1 MKKNFFLILLIFSLL
16 LNTWVLSNED
26 IKIKKIVEGLNLPA
40 HLSKN
45 EFISQNSVFVLEHK
59 LGQIK
64 EIQNYNKNPKINLK
78 PILNIESLIS
88 ENENWEQGINGFAFS
103 PNFKEDKYIFVSY
116 NNKENQIILS
126 RFKYNDK
133 IKHAEISSE
142 VRLLSVERLSS
153 DDTPEHNC
161 GTISFNPKDNYLYTC
176 LGDTRVPES
185 AQNIKVLNGKILR
198 IDPFNLSKNGKNY
211 SFVRENPFTQ
221 LDGKPEILFLGFRN
235 PWKFSFDSETGDI
248 YIPDVG
254 SEYIEELNIV
264 KYENFN
270 NYLNFGAGCF
280 EGSYRIYDKH
290 YEDTLNSK
298 KLCLK
303 NISDPSIRMIEPKL
317 QYFHESLL
325 STSDNDYG
333 NSITGGVV
341 YKNNKSI
348 WHNHYFFA
356 DFVTSNIW
364 YLDTSK
370 KKYIGINLYS
380 GEYLGLTSINQV
392 DDKLLATSEKGSI
405 YEIIL
410 PNKKNLEKS
419 IYNKPIIYNKLHAVD
434 VMNRSNKIIFT
445 TSSNFYKFLVKVR
458 KIIKKLFGSNQ

>member
-1 MKKNFFLILLIFSLL
+1 MKKNFFLILLTFSLL
-16 LNTWVLSNED
+16 LNTGALSNED
-26 IKIKKIVEGLNLPA
+26 VKIKKIFEGLNLPA

-59 LGQIK
+59 SGQIR

-126 RFKYNDK
+126 RFKYDDK
-133 IKHAEISSE
+133 IKQAKISSE
-142 VRLLSVERLSS
+142 VELLNVERLSS

-176 LGDTRVPES
+176 LGDTRVAKS

-198 IDPFNLSKNGKNY
+198 IDPFNFSENGKNY
-211 SFVRENPFTQ
+211 SYVRENPFTQ
-221 LDGKPEILFLGFRN
+221 LDGKAEILFLGFRN

-290 YEDTLNSK
+290 YKDILNSK
-298 KLCLK
+298 KLCLN
-303 NISDPSIRMIEPKL
+303 NINDPLIRMIEPKL

-325 STSDNDYG
+325 STGDSDYG

-341 YKNNKSI
+341 YKNKKSI

-356 DFVTSNIW
+356 DLVTSNIW
-364 YLDTSK
+364 YLDANK
-370 KKYIGINLYS
+370 KNYIGINLYS

-410 PNKKNLEKS
+410 PNKKDLEKS

-445 TSSNFYKFLVKVR
+445 TSSNFYKFLMKVR
-458 KIIKKLFGSNQ
+458 KIVWP

>member
-1 MKKNFFLILLIFSLL
+1 MKKNFFLILLIFFFLL
-16 LNTWVLSNED
+16 SKEVLPNED
-26 IKIKKIVEGLNLPA
+26 VKIKKIVEGLDFPV

-45 EFISQNSVFVLEHK
+45 EFISKNSVFVLEHK
-59 LGQIK
+59 SGQIK
-64 EIQNYNKNPKINLK
+64 EIQNYNKDPKINLK

-116 NNKENQIILS
+116 NNKKNQIILS
-126 RFKYNDK
+126 SFKYDDK
-133 IKHAEISSE
+133 IKQAKISSE
-142 VRLLSVERLSS
+142 VKLLSVDRLSS

-161 GTISFNPKDNYLYTC
+161 GTISFNPRDNYLYIC

-185 AQNIKVLNGKILR
+185 SQNIKVLSGKILR
-198 IDPFNLSKNGKNY
+198 IDPFKIGENGKTY

-248 YIPDVG
+248 YIPDNG

-264 KYENFN
+264 KFENFN

-290 YEDTLNSK
+290 YVDVKNSK
-298 KLCLK
+298 KICLK
-303 NISDPSIRMIEPKL
+303 NINDPSMKMIEPKL
-317 QYFHESLL
+317 QYLHESLI
-325 STSDNDYG
+325 STNDNSYG
-333 NSITGGVV
+333 NSIIGGVV
-341 YKNNKSI
+341 YKNKNSI
-348 WHNHYFFA
+348 WHNHYFFT
-356 DFVTSNIW
+356 DYITSNIW
-364 YLDTSK
+364 YLDTRK
-370 KKYIGINLYS
+370 KNYIGINLYF

-392 DDKLLATSEKGSI
+392 DDKLLATSDKGSI

-434 VMNRSNKIIFT
+434 VMNRSNEVIFT

-458 KIIKKLFGSNQ
+458 KIKEKLFGY

>member
-16 LNTWVLSNED
+16 LNTEVLSYED
-26 IKIKKIVEGLNLPA
+26 VKIKKIVEGLNLPA

-45 EFISQNSVFVLEHK
+45 EFISQNSVFALEHK
-59 LGQIK
+59 SGQIR
-64 EIQNYNKNPKINLK
+64 EIQNYDNDPKINPK

-88 ENENWEQGINGFAFS
+88 ENENWEHGINGFAFS

-116 NNKENQIILS
+116 NDKENQIILS
-126 RFKYNDK
+126 RFKYDDK
-133 IKHAEISSE
+133 IKQAKISSE
-142 VRLLSVERLSS
+142 VELLSVERLSS
-153 DDTPEHNC
+153 DDSPEHNC

-198 IDPFNLSKNGKNY
+198 IDPFNLGENGKNY
-211 SFVRENPFTQ
+211 SFVRENPFIQ

-341 YKNNKSI
+341 YKNKKSI

-370 KKYIGINLYS
+370 KNYIGINLYS

-392 DDKLLATSEKGSI
+392 DDKLLATSDTGSI

-410 PNKKNLEKS
+410 PNKKDLEKS

-434 VMNRSNKIIFT
+434 VMNRNNEIIFT
-445 TSSNFYKFLVKVR
+445 TSSNFYKLLVNLR
-458 KIIKKLFGSNQ
+458 KIKEKLFGSNH

>member
-1 MKKNFFLILLIFSLL
+1 MKKNFFLILLIFFFLL
-16 LNTWVLSNED
+16 SKEVLPNED
-26 IKIKKIVEGLNLPA
+26 VKIKKIVEGLDFPV

-45 EFISQNSVFVLEHK
+45 EFISKNSVFVLEHK
-59 LGQIK
+59 SGQIK
-64 EIQNYNKNPKINLK
+64 EIQNYNKDPKINLK

-116 NNKENQIILS
+116 NNKKNQIILS
-126 RFKYNDK
+126 SFKYDDK
-133 IKHAEISSE
+133 IKQAKISSE
-142 VRLLSVERLSS
+142 VKLLSVDRLSS

-161 GTISFNPKDNYLYTC
+161 GTISFNPRDNYLYIC

-185 AQNIKVLNGKILR
+185 SQNIKVLSGKILR
-198 IDPFNLSKNGKNY
+198 IDPFKIGENGKTY

-248 YIPDVG
+248 YIPDNG

-290 YEDTLNSK
+290 YVDVKSSK
-298 KLCLK
+298 KICLK
-303 NISDPSIRMIEPKL
+303 NINDPSMKMIEPKL
-317 QYFHESLL
+317 QYLHESLI
-325 STSDNDYG
+325 STNDDSYG
-333 NSITGGVV
+333 NSIIGGVV
-341 YKNNKSI
+341 YKNQNSI

-370 KKYIGINLYS
+370 KKNYIGINLYF

-392 DDKLLATSEKGSI
+392 DDKLLATSYNGSI

-419 IYNKPIIYNKLHAVD
+419 VYNKPIIYNKLHTVD
-434 VMNRSNKIIFT
+434 IMNRNNEIIFT

-458 KIIKKLFGSNQ
+458 RIKDKLFGY